1 MSKPP
6 SKRPSGARP
15 FSASKTGGKSGGKSG
30 GKPAGKFSGKPAGK
44 TGGKP
49 AGKAGAKSGGWS
61 GAKPGH
67 KPGDSPARPSGPGQP
82 HPGQQRP
89 GQRHERSERHVE
101 RALERIE
108 GRPDRS
114 ERPSRSDRP
123 ERAERAGSAER
134 FGKPRF
140 NKERPDKPRPD
151 KTRFDGPRSD
161 GPRSDR
167 PRSDRPR
174 TDWPRSD
181 RPRSDRPHSDRS
193 DADRRGP
200 DQWEAGNRGYEKRG
214 FDKRG
219 PERRDP
225 ERRDPDRRGLD
236 RRDSDRAGAEK
247 PQQRPPHKIRPGSS
261 RAVIAGAVQ
270 LLTAIVDSG
279 EPGDRVLHAWMKA
292 NHRRFDAAERSAL
305 VNLVEEVQRQ
315 RGRIDWWLARSGE
328 GKVAPGNDLRVAAW
342 RILAQG
348 AKADG
353 AVASLGLAE
362 SEVEPMSRLL
372 RPLEGHT
379 LEHPEMPA
387 VARHNLP
394 PWIEPR
400 FRARFGA
407 DFDLEMAAMMRPAP
421 LDLRVNLLKTT
432 RDAALG
438 LLNAAGM
445 RAQATPLSPTGLRL
459 GPQAYVNNTEA
470 FAEGLIEPQDEGS
483 QLAALL
489 AEAQGA
495 KLVMDFCAGAGGKSL
510 AIGAVMRNNG
520 RLIACDVSEKRLARA
535 KLRLRRAGVHNAEC
549 RPLEAKWLKRQAGKA
564 DRVLVDAPCSGTGTW
579 RRKPDAR
586 WRLSEND
593 IVELTQRQAEILER
607 AARLVA
613 PGGRLIYVTCSVL
626 AEENEAQIAAFLKG
640 HGDFTPLPVADIWS
654 RTIGG
659 PCPTSDTYLRLTPGR
674 NGTDGFFVAILE
686 KQG

>member
-1 MSKPP
+1 M
-6 SKRPSGARP
+6 
-15 FSASKTGGKSGGKSG
+15 
-30 GKPAGKFSGKPAGK
+30 
-44 TGGKP
+44 
-49 AGKAGAKSGGWS
+49 
-61 GAKPGH
+61 
-67 KPGDSPARPSGPGQP
+67 
-82 HPGQQRP
+82 
-89 GQRHERSERHVE
+89 
-101 RALERIE
+101 
-108 GRPDRS
+108 
-114 ERPSRSDRP
+114 
-123 ERAERAGSAER
+123 
-134 FGKPRF
+134 
-140 NKERPDKPRPD
+140 
-151 KTRFDGPRSD
+151 
-161 GPRSDR
+161 
-167 PRSDRPR
+167 
-174 TDWPRSD
+174 
-181 RPRSDRPHSDRS
+181 
-193 DADRRGP
+193 
-200 DQWEAGNRGYEKRG
+200 
-214 FDKRG
+214 
-219 PERRDP
+219 
-225 ERRDPDRRGLD
+225 
-236 RRDSDRAGAEK
+236 
-247 PQQRPPHKIRPGSS
+247 
-261 RAVIAGAVQ
+261 IAGAVQ
-270 LLTAIVDSG
+270 LLEAIFTSG

-394 PWIEPR
+394 AWIEPR
-400 FRARFGA
+400 FRTRFGA
-407 DFDLEMAAMMRPAP
+407 DFDLEMAAMLRPAP

-483 QLAALL
+483 QLAAMLV
-489 AEAQGA
+489 EAAGA
-495 KLVMDFCAGAGGKSL
+495 KLVVDFCAGAGGKSL
-510 AIGAVMRNNG
+510 AIGAAMRNNG

-593 IVELTQRQAEILER
+593 IIELTQRQAEILER

-626 AEENEAQIAAFLKG
+626 TEENEAQIAAFLKG
-640 HGDFTPLPVADIWS
+640 HGDFKPLPVADVWG